1 MTLEGQNKDRN
12 PAARLVGTILAHD
25 RKVNT
30 YKLALIRSLNDT
42 VLFHPDLSERDV
54 AVPLRVLAE
63 RWISYYWPFSDPGRP
78 VYQGPRANRSGG
90 EASDIAFR
98 PELTRLRGAWET
110 YLGES
115 RASDGFLLS
124 AEMRIPRIAGSY
136 PPEIVQ
142 AFVESR
148 RKIVGALRQP
158 IRYAGPGGE
167 THGVFPPVA
176 RAGSLPGLSGVGE
189 APLALPGTA
198 ATEPCVL
205 VRGELWR
212 AFRELSLWVEALCI
226 HEWSLFTEALRG
238 SGADRGETY
247 ALLTDRPDNRRP
259 LTWERNQVELLMLE
273 DHRFVCPWTGRLLGS
288 ESYALD
294 HVIPVSVYPTNELWN
309 LVPSD
314 PRFNAHTKR
323 ARIPTAARMRDSLP
337 LLSQTYA
344 NYALS
349 PALGPA
355 LDSDLAGR
363 FGLSDVSSPERIAN
377 AVAGAALSVAEARGV
392 ERF

>member
-1 MTLEGQNKDRN
+1 MSSTSPN
-12 PAARLVGTILAHD
+12 PAARLVGTILTHD
-25 RKVNT
+25 RKVNS
-30 YKLALIRSLNDT
+30 YKLALIRSINDI
-42 VLFHPDLSERDV
+42 VLSYPDLASRDV

-63 RWISYYWPFSDPGRP
+63 KWISYYWPFVDPGRP
-78 VYQGPRANRSGG
+78 IYQGPRAHRSGG
-90 EASDIAFR
+90 EANDISFR
-98 PELTRLRGAWET
+98 PELTRLRRAWEMHF
-110 YLGES
+110 GES

-124 AEMRIPRIAGSY
+124 AEMRVPRIAGSY

-142 AFVESR
+142 GFAETR
-148 RKIVGALRQP
+148 RKIAGALRQP

-167 THGVFPPVA
+167 THRVFPPEA
-176 RAGSLPGLSGVGE
+176 QAGSLPGLSGAGE
-189 APLALPGTA
+189 PPLRLPGTGA
-198 ATEPCVL
+198 SEPCML
-205 VRGELWR
+205 VRGELWA

-226 HEWSLFTEALRG
+226 HEWSLFTEGLRG

-273 DHRFVCPWTGRLLGS
+273 NHRFVCPWSGRRLGP

-309 LVPSD
+309 LVPTD
-314 PRFNAHTKR
+314 PRFNANIKR
-323 ARIPTAARMRDSLP
+323 ARIPTAGRMRDSLP

-344 NYALS
+344 NYARS
-349 PALGPA
+349 RALGSA
-355 LDSDLAGR
+355 LDNDLAGR
-363 FGLSDVSSPERIAN
+363 FALSAISSPEGVAD
-377 AVAGAALSVAEARGV
+377 AVAGAALSIAEARGV